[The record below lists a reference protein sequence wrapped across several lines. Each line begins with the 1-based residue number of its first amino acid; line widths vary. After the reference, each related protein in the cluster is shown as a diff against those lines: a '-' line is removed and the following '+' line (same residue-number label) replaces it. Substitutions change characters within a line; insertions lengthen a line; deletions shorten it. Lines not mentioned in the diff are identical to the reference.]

1 MIATSRKGL
10 SWNKKSTITRIII
23 MKARWDLF
31 YWLYKE
37 KRELPM
43 KNRPCAIPCRSRQK
57 VESRKS
63 FPSNMFK
70 RSNVEKIVHWI
81 CSNTWVSK
89 NIECHFRIKY
99 AKTQKPVFFRT
110 CSNDRVSKKYHWIL
124 SNARVLKKISTEH
137 AQTLEC
143 RKWFLLNMF
152 KCSNG
157 EKVFHQKFSNV
168 RESKNF
174 LRIFSNDRVPKKFS
188 IEYVQT
194 LEFRKCFSSNILKC
208 SSVEKVFNSTC
219 SNARVLKIIF
229 HWICSNTSVEKVCN
243 ILLKHLSFEKGWS
256 HISTVI

>member
-10 SWNKKSTITRIII
+10 SWNRKSTITRIII

-63 FPSNMFK
+63 CPLNMFE

-110 CSNDRVSKKYHWIL
+110 CSNDRVSKKNTIEYSQMLECWKKFPPNMLKRSSVENGFYWICL
-124 SNARVLKKISTEH
+124 NAQMAKKFSIKNSQTFESRKIFFEYSQTIECRKSFPLNMFKRSNFENVFLRIFSNARVSKKYLIQH

-143 RKWFLLNMF
+143 WKL
-152 KCSNG
+152 
-157 EKVFHQKFSNV
+157 
-168 RESKNF
+168 
-174 LRIFSNDRVPKKFS
+174 FS
-188 IEYVQT
+188 IEYAQT
-194 LEFRKCFSSNILKC
+194 QVSKKFATYYSN
-208 SSVEKVFNSTC
+208 TW
-219 SNARVLKIIF
+219 VLKK
-229 HWICSNTSVEKVCN
+229 VEV
-243 ILLKHLSFEKGWS
+243 IYLL
-256 HISTVI
+256 